1 MMNQAYAQMLSPVL
15 DWVLQARANGRYTFE
30 PPFESGAA
38 ARARLG
44 GREVLMLSTGNYLG
58 LADHP
63 EIRQAM
69 RAALDEFGA
78 SSCGARINNGTT
90 TLHRQLEARLAEW
103 TGKESAIAFSSG
115 YLANLG
121 TISALCDADTVIVTD
136 QFNHMSILD
145 GCRLA
150 EGTVKIFT
158 HNSID
163 KLQFVLQ
170 RNADARKL
178 FVVVD
183 GVYSMDGELAPLDQ
197 IHKLAEQ
204 YGALLMVDEAHG
216 IGVLGARGAG
226 AAEHFGVPVDI
237 VMGSFS
243 KSLAGIGGF
252 VAGTTALVEYIRHFS
267 HAYTFNAS
275 LPPVVVAG
283 VLKALELMERESWR
297 IAKLWRN
304 TLRFRS
310 GLIELGF
317 DVMGSVT
324 PVVPIL
330 IGDDEILL
338 DMAKDLLDGGVYL
351 AAAIPP
357 AVPKGKS
364 RFRANATASLEDEDI
379 DRALD
384 LLGRA
389 AKRYGLLR

>member
-1 MMNQAYAQMLSPVL
+1 MELIEAP
-15 DWVLQARANGRYTFE
+15 
-30 PPFESGAA
+30 
-38 ARARLG
+38 
-44 GREVLMLSTGNYLG
+44 GN
-58 LADHP
+58 
-63 EIRQAM
+63 
-69 RAALDEFGA
+69 AL
-78 SSCGARINNGTT
+78 
-90 TLHRQLEARLAEW
+90 
-103 TGKESAIAFSSG
+103 
-115 YLANLG
+115 
-121 TISALCDADTVIVTD
+121 
-136 QFNHMSILD
+136 
-145 GCRLA
+145 
-150 EGTVKIFT
+150 
-158 HNSID
+158 
-163 KLQFVLQ
+163 
-170 RNADARKL
+170 
-178 FVVVD
+178 
-183 GVYSMDGELAPLDQ
+183 
-197 IHKLAEQ
+197 
-204 YGALLMVDEAHG
+204 
-216 IGVLGARGAG
+216 
-226 AAEHFGVPVDI
+226 
-237 VMGSFS
+237 
-243 KSLAGIGGF
+243 
-252 VAGTTALVEYIRHFS
+252 FS

>member
-30 PPFESGAA
+30 PPFESGAG

-216 IGVLGARGAG
+216 IGVLGAWGAG

>member
-30 PPFESGAA
+30 PPFESGAG

>member
-30 PPFESGAA
+30 PPFESGAG

-158 HNSID
+158 HNSIA

-170 RNADARKL
+170 RTADARKL

-252 VAGTTALVEYIRHFS
+252 VAGNTALVEYIRHFS

>member
-1 MMNQAYAQMLSPVL
+1 
-15 DWVLQARANGRYTFE
+15 
-30 PPFESGAA
+30 
-38 ARARLG
+38 
-44 GREVLMLSTGNYLG
+44 MLSTGNYLG